1 MREHHRKIKKESK
14 KLGKIGFTP
23 KRMKIAPGIPNL
35 APFKEEMLDAMERKM
50 NMDKEMEQHI
60 KELRNASRTLPQ
72 GTLENYA
79 ANVQAKV
86 NRFEEETKK
95 GGLTDQEIKDATNL
109 MVKVGEINDPEARK
123 MAQSRRAYYKELKK
137 VVDAA
142 DVLI

>member
-1 MREHHRKIKKESK
+1 
-14 KLGKIGFTP
+14 
-23 KRMKIAPGIPNL
+23 MKIAPGIPNL